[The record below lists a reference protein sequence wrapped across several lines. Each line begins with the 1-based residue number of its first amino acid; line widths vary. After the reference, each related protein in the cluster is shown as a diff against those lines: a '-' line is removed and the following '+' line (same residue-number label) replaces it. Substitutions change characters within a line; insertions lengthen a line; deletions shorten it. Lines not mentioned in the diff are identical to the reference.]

1 MHIGN
6 LWESGA
12 KATCRLS
19 HPLIISDRLPHH
31 RLTSNRP
38 KLHRIALSHPQTATS
53 TNTPDSLYRPA
64 PAVLARTKSFLFG
77 WVQKGATGARNEY
90 PLYTP
95 VAYIVGTLA
104 DRERAQ

>member
-12 KATCRLS
+12 KGTGRLS
-19 HPLIISDRLPHH
+19 LPLIISDRLPHH

-38 KLHRIALSHPQTATS
+38 KLHRIAPNHPQTATS

-64 PAVLARTKSFLFG
+64 PAVLPRPKSFLFG
-77 WVQKGATGARNEY
+77 WVVAGVTGVWNEY

-95 VAYIVGTLA
+95 EAYVASTLA
-104 DRERAQ
+104 DHERVQ